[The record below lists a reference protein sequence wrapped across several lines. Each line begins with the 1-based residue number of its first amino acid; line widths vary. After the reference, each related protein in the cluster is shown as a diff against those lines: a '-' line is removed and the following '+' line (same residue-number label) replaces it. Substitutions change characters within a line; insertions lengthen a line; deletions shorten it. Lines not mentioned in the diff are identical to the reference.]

1 MNILQ
6 WSKFCSQV
14 SLITIDPDEHD
25 CEVLALAASYGH
37 LSVVEVL
44 LKNERVDPASDNDQ
58 AIRFAARD
66 GHLSVVDVLLKNER
80 VNPASHQIRCHSIGF
95 SKRQFVHRRAPS
107 QGRAS

>member
-1 MNILQ
+1 MDILQ

-25 CEVLALAASYGH
+25 CEVLALAASCGH

-44 LKNERVDPASDNDQ
+44 PKDERVDPASDNDQ

-66 GHLSVVDVLLKNER
+66 GHLSVVEVLLKTSELILHHTKMMPFNR
-80 VNPASHQIRCHSIGF
+80 LL
-95 SKRQFVHRRAPS
+95 KRSFVHRRAAS